1 VGKAFV
7 AAFNFVCQLGEALVG
22 ALINTGKL
30 LVNRLGALFST
41 ERMRK
46 FLGSFSNGM
55 NGGFSLLGARI
66 QENFS
71 FVAEGALALANAA
84 SNFGSSVL
92 NFFMNPSL
100 DNFIGVVSSFLAL
113 GVESFVFILNIGVFL
128 LTVLADV
135 VGAIVNFF
143 SDVGSWIQSSIIGPI
158 VGALSYAAS
167 EVANWIL
174 SLF

>member
-1 VGKAFV
+1 
-7 AAFNFVCQLGEALVG
+7 
-22 ALINTGKL
+22 
-30 LVNRLGALFST
+30 
-41 ERMRK
+41 
-46 FLGSFSNGM
+46 
-55 NGGFSLLGARI
+55 
-66 QENFS
+66 
-71 FVAEGALALANAA
+71 
-84 SNFGSSVL
+84 
-92 NFFMNPSL
+92 MNPSL